1 MKFLSTLFFALFI
14 LTLSASNYHGE
25 IHQFKQPDGTVVDV
39 KLYGS
44 EFYIRAEGLDGFTLI
59 RDKATNWIKDIF
71 NVSYALPNY
80 LTSRRINLKLKM
92 DF

>member
-59 RDKATNWIKDIF
+59 RDKATNWIYYA
-71 NVSYALPNY
+71 NVSSDRTELVGQY
-80 LTSRRINLKLKM
+80 RILG
-92 DF
+92 